1 MPEALPIALAGR
13 ITYQNGQRRPTEA
26 RPAFAASCKVP
37 IDPRVRTFMSSSLIP
52 PVAPIALQPG
62 EGDARW
68 FLGFLITIKSA
79 AETTNGHVAVVEH
92 LGTRGLGSPLHVHR
106 NEDEWFYVTE
116 GELTFWVGGE
126 TINAPAGSFV
136 YGPRDVP
143 HTFSV
148 TSDRARFLLVTEP
161 AGFEGFMRTLSVPA
175 ATLTLPPPSLQPPA
189 PELMMATAAEYGIE
203 ILGPPGIPS

>member
-1 MPEALPIALAGR
+1 
-13 ITYQNGQRRPTEA
+13 
-26 RPAFAASCKVP
+26 
-37 IDPRVRTFMSSSLIP
+37 MSSSLIP
-52 PVAPIALQPG
+52 SVAPIALQPG

-68 FLGFLITIKSA
+68 FLGFLVTIKST
-79 AETTNGHVAVVEH
+79 AETTNGRVAVVEH
-92 LGTRGLGSPLHVHR
+92 LGTQGLGSPLHVHR

-126 TINAPAGSFV
+126 TITAPAGSFV

-148 TSDRARFLLVTEP
+148 TSGQARFLLVTEP
-161 AGFEGFMRTLSVPA
+161 AGFEGFMRTLSEPA

-189 PELMMATAAEYGIE
+189 PELMMATAAKYGIE